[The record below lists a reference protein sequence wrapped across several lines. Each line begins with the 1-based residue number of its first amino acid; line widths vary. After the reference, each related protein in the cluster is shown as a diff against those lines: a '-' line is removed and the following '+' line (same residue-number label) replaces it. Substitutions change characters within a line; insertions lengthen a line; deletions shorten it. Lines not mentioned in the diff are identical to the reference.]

1 MFGSFRTRTN
11 PSWKVVVGFS
21 LLARHIML
29 MANVV
34 VVSAEVSML
43 TSSSVFKGV
52 CVNSVV
58 GHIYGF
64 QNLKTSM

>member
-1 MFGSFRTRTN
+1 
-11 PSWKVVVGFS
+11 
-21 LLARHIML
+21 ML

-34 VVSAEVSML
+34 VVSAEASML

-58 GHIYGF
+58 GHICGF